1 MSKYKKVTY
10 CDQCGCSN
18 PWALSKGSSLMESPN
33 FCSSCGKP
41 LKEQDPKKEGDKVE
55 VEATIDQ
62 EEDSFV
68 VSDNIPPL
76 ELDIEACVF
85 GAKNSQPLSN
95 LLKPVP
101 QEKPENGG

>member
-1 MSKYKKVTY
+1 MSEYKKVTY

-18 PWALSKGSSLMESPN
+18 PWVLSKVSSLIESPN

-41 LKEQDPKKEGDKVE
+41 LKGQDLKKEGNKAKA
-55 VEATIDQ
+55 EAIT
-62 EEDSFV
+62 EEEEELHV
-68 VSDNIPPL
+68 IPDNIPPL
-76 ELDIEACVF
+76 ELDIGACVF

-101 QEKPENGG
+101 QEKPEDGG

>member
-18 PWALSKGSSLMESPN
+18 PWVLSKVSSLMESPN
-33 FCSSCGKP
+33 FCCSCGKP
-41 LKEQDPKKEGDKVE
+41 LKKQALKKEENK
-55 VEATIDQ
+55 AKTII
-62 EEDSFV
+62 EEERESFV
-68 VSDNIPPL
+68 IPDDIEPL

-101 QEKPENGG
+101 QEKPEDGG

>member
-18 PWALSKGSSLMESPN
+18 PWVLSKVSSLMESPN

-41 LKEQDPKKEGDKVE
+41 LKGQDSQKEENKAKT
-55 VEATIDQ
+55 EAISEK
-62 EEDSFV
+62 EEELPVIPND
-68 VSDNIPPL
+68 IPPL

-101 QEKPENGG
+101 QEKPEDGG